1 MIWISAL
8 GDTCRRLF
16 GFTRGL
22 PDNLLHVMITFSV
35 VKEQYGWAI
44 RAGERMKTLFWSRD
58 LAIREANCLADAI
71 RCHGE
76 CVEVIVE
83 GAGPNEVPKRIKGSS
98 SARPDALARGH

>member
-1 MIWISAL
+1 LIWISAL

-22 PDNLLHVMITFSV
+22 PDNLLRVMITFSV